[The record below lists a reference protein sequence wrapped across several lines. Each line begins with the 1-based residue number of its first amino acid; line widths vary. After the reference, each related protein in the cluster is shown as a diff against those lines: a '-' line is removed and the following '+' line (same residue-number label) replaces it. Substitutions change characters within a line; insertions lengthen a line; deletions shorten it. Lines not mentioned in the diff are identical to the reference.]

1 MADPAGPIVIVG
13 AGHAGDAVAALL
25 RQYGFA
31 GPITLLGDET
41 FAPYHR
47 PPLSKA
53 WLKGEADAAALALR
67 GPDFYARQDIALR
80 LNMRVTELDRGGKRV
95 RLADGTSLSYAF
107 LILATG
113 AHARALDIPGAG
125 LAHVHSL
132 RTRTDADALRAAL
145 AASRHLAIVGGG
157 YIGLEIAASA
167 RALGVAVTVIEREA
181 RLLARV
187 ASLPLATAFQRLH
200 EAQGVKF
207 HLNAGIAAIETA
219 AVILADGT
227 AHPADN
233 IVIGVGAV
241 PATQLAADSGLDCAN
256 GVVVDMAARTSDPD
270 IFAIGDCA
278 ARPVP
283 RYDRRLRLESVPN
296 TLEQAKQAAAA
307 ITGRAPPAPETPWF
321 WSDQYSTR
329 LQIAGLLLDVTGT
342 VVRGNPGDAKFALFH
357 RAADGTLQA
366 VEAVNAAEEFMA
378 GRLMIARRAKP
389 SPTALADLATPMRAI
404 LAWTM
409 DVA

>member
-1 MADPAGPIVIVG
+1 MPDPADPVVIVG
-13 AGHAGDAVAALL
+13 AGHAGDAAAALL
-25 RQYGFA
+25 RQYGFP
-31 GPITLLGDET
+31 GTITLLGEEA

-67 GPDFYARQDIALR
+67 GPNFYERQDIALR
-80 LNMRVTELDRGGKRV
+80 LDTRVTGLDRGGKRV
-95 RLADGTSLSYAF
+95 LLADGTSLPYAA

-113 AHARALDIPGAG
+113 AHARALDIPGASM
-125 LAHVHSL
+125 AHVHSV
-132 RTRTDADALRAAL
+132 RTRADADALRAAL

-187 ASLPLATAFQRLH
+187 ASPPLAAAFQRLH

-207 HLNAGIAAIETA
+207 HLNAGIAAIEPA

-227 AHPADN
+227 ALAADN
-233 IVIGVGAV
+233 VVIGVGAV
-241 PATQLAADSGLDCAN
+241 PTTQLAASAGLDCAN

-278 ARPVP
+278 ARPLP

-307 ITGRAPPAPETPWF
+307 ITARTPPPPETPWF
-321 WSDQYSTR
+321 WSDQYSVR
-329 LQIAGLLLDVTGT
+329 LQIAGLLLDVTQT
-342 VVRGNPGDAKFALFH
+342 IARGDPGDAKFALFH
-357 RAADGTLQA
+357 LTADGTLQA

-389 SPTALADLATPMRAI
+389 SPAALADLATPMRAI
-404 LAWTM
+404 LA
-409 DVA
+409 